1 MIVNAD
7 RKKNRGFAL
16 VLAGIATGVIA
27 QTVLFFSW
35 TGSLGISFPLPGLGI
50 YALAGFLL
58 ILGMRRLGDS
68 LPAFEVNTNSIPRQK
83 PRFGFWILG
92 LGLALAIAT
101 HASYASDYDRDGY
114 LFAGMWIVSI
124 AIIIFGVLQEE
135 GWQPP
140 AIRILKDWFKVT
152 AQALRNRTRIL
163 RIKLIFA
170 GKPKRIRANPSNQR
184 YPRSILDSRSKELE
198 QLGFKA
204 HRAELF
210 VITAIVIAAF
220 FIRLWDVELHP
231 YSFIND
237 EGQVG
242 SGGECILQG
251 KCMNFFS
258 LGWAAQ
264 PEPAFLPYAISIL
277 LFGRTAFAVRLVSVI
292 VGTLS
297 VLAVYLLA
305 REVFDKK
312 IAWLSALLLATLP
325 VHVHF
330 SRTGVDN
337 IVDSLTAPLVLW
349 LLFRG
354 VKRGSKLSFL
364 AAGIVAG
371 FCIYTYPGSL
381 LAPAFGVGALGL
393 LALQTRGFL
402 RAHYRNIIIFILA
415 ATVVVTPI
423 LGYYATHST
432 FFLTRLN
439 KEGILQN
446 GGLQHQ
452 MQTTGQRADEI
463 LLKQFWAASLVFI
476 VTDAPLNFFNSP
488 QAYLPPVE
496 ALIFMFGLA
505 YLLWRIKD
513 ARCMVILVWFWVV
526 VLLGGA
532 LTGSPPTSQRILMSM
547 PALVIIIAIGMTKI
561 LEAFAHFRQS
571 FVKFAP
577 GILLG
582 FVLLIGYTN
591 ISFYFYDYRIGH
603 YYEDVKNEL
612 TYETRIYTAPLD
624 TTGRMFLIA
633 DPKIPY
639 LVYKSFTYFAPDMEK
654 TTLNNVTREKLLNL
668 PYDKDVLF
676 IALPDYK
683 SDLELIAQLIPG
695 GEWHETRR
703 RYQPEYMLFYSY
715 KITKEQLAVFT
726 SFARGHDALRP

>member
-7 RKKNRGFAL
+7 RKKNRGLAL
-16 VLAGIATGVIA
+16 VLAGIATGAIA
-27 QTVLFFSW
+27 QTVLYFSW
-35 TGSLGISFPLPGLGI
+35 TNSLGIPFPLPGLGI
-50 YALAGFLL
+50 YALAGVLL

-68 LPAFEVNTNSIPRQK
+68 LPAFKVNTDAISQQK
-83 PRFGFWILG
+83 PRFWFWIIS
-92 LGLALAIAT
+92 LGLALAIAI
-101 HASYASDYDRDGY
+101 HASYATDYDRDGY

-124 AIIIFGVLQEE
+124 AIIVVGVLQEE

-140 AIRILKDWFKVT
+140 AFRTTKDWF
-152 AQALRNRTRIL
+152 RT
-163 RIKLIFA
+163 
-170 GKPKRIRANPSNQR
+170 
-184 YPRSILDSRSKELE
+184 
-198 QLGFKA
+198 

-210 VITAIVIAAF
+210 VVTAIIIAAF
-220 FIRLWDVELHP
+220 FIRFGDVELHP

-251 KCMNFFS
+251 RCMNFFG

-297 VLAVYLLA
+297 VLTVYLLA
-305 REVFDKK
+305 REMFDKK
-312 IAWLSALLLATLP
+312 IAWLAALLLATLP

-337 IVDSLTAPLVLW
+337 IVDALTAPLVLW

-371 FCIYTYPGSL
+371 FCVYTYPGSL

-402 RAHYRNIIIFILA
+402 RAHYKNIIIFILA
-415 ATVVVTPI
+415 ATVVATPI

-432 FFLTRLN
+432 SFLARFK
-439 KEGILQN
+439 KESILEN
-446 GGLQHQ
+446 SGLQHQ
-452 MQTTGQRADEI
+452 TQTTGQNAAEI
-463 LLKQFWAASLVFI
+463 LLKQFWGASLVFI
-476 VTDAPLNFFNSP
+476 VTDAPLGFFNSP
-488 QAYLPPVE
+488 QAYFPPVE

-505 YLLWRIKD
+505 YLFWRIKD
-513 ARCMVILVWFWVV
+513 ARCMVILAWFWAVV
-526 VLLGGA
+526 ILGGA
-532 LTGSPPTSQRILMSM
+532 LTGSPPTSQRILMSI
-547 PALVIIIAIGMTKI
+547 PAAAIITAIGMTKI

-624 TTGRMFLIA
+624 ATGRMFLIA
-633 DPKIPY
+633 DPEIPY
-639 LVYKSFTYFAPDMEK
+639 LAYKSFTYFAPDMEK
-654 TTLNNVTREKLLNL
+654 TTLNNVTRQKLLNL

-676 IALPDYK
+676 IALPGYE

-703 RYQPEYMLFYSY
+703 RYQPEYMLFCSY
-715 KITKEQLAVFT
+715 KITREQLAVFT
-726 SFARGHDALRP
+726 GFARGHDSFHP

>member
-7 RKKNRGFAL
+7 RNKNRGFAL
-16 VLAGIATGVIA
+16 VLAGIVTGAIA

-35 TGSLGISFPLPGLGI
+35 TGSMGIPFPLPGLGI
-50 YALAGFLL
+50 YALAGVLL
-58 ILGMRRLGDS
+58 ILGMRCLGDS
-68 LPAFEVNTNSIPRQK
+68 LPAFKVNTDIIGQK
-83 PRFGFWILG
+83 PRFGFWIVS
-92 LGLALAIAT
+92 LGLALAIAI
-101 HASYASDYDRDGY
+101 HASYASDYDHDGY
-114 LFAGMWIVSI
+114 LFLGMWIFSI
-124 AIIIFGVLQEE
+124 ALIVFGVVQEA
-135 GWQPP
+135 GWQLP
-140 AIRILKDWFKVT
+140 AFGAFKVW
-152 AQALRNRTRIL
+152 
-163 RIKLIFA
+163 
-170 GKPKRIRANPSNQR
+170 
-184 YPRSILDSRSKELE
+184 
-198 QLGFKA
+198 FKA

-210 VITAIVIAAF
+210 VVTAIVVAAF
-220 FIRLWDVELHP
+220 FIRVLDVELHP

-237 EGQVG
+237 EGQMG

-251 KCMNFFS
+251 ECANFFS

-325 VHVHF
+325 LHVHF

-354 VKRGSKLSFL
+354 VKRGSRISFL
-364 AAGIVAG
+364 AAGIIAG

-393 LALQTRGFL
+393 LALQRRGFL
-402 RAHYRNIIIFILA
+402 RAHYQNIVIFILA
-415 ATVVVTPI
+415 AAVVVTPI
-423 LGYYATHST
+423 LGHYATHSN
-432 FFLTRLN
+432 FFLARLN

-452 MQTTGQRADEI
+452 VETTGQSAAEI

-476 VTDAPLNFFNSP
+476 VTDAPLGFFNSP
-488 QAYLPPVE
+488 QAYLPPLE
-496 ALIFMFGLA
+496 AVIFMFGLA
-505 YLLWRIKD
+505 YLLWRVKD
-513 ARCMVILVWFWVV
+513 ARCTVILVWFWVV
-526 VLLGGA
+526 VILGGA
-532 LTGSPPTSQRILMSM
+532 LTGSPPTSQRILMSL
-547 PALVIIIAIGMTKI
+547 PAVAMIVAIGMTKI
-561 LEAFAHFRQS
+561 LEAFAQFRQPV
-571 FVKFAP
+571 VKFAP

-582 FVLLIGYTN
+582 FVLLIGYIN
-591 ISFYFYDYRIGH
+591 LNFYFYDYRIGH

-612 TYETRIYTAPLD
+612 TYESGIYTAPLN

-633 DPKIPY
+633 DPTVPY
-639 LVYKSFTYFAPDMEK
+639 LMYKSFSYFAPDMEK
-654 TTLNNVTREKLLNL
+654 APLNNITLQTLLNL

-683 SDLELIAQLIPG
+683 SDLELIAKLIPG
-695 GEWHETRR
+695 GEWREIKR
-703 RYQPEYMLFYSY
+703 RYQPQYMLFYSY
-715 KITKEQLAVFT
+715 KITKERLATFT
-726 SFARGHDALRP
+726 SFARGHDEFGP